1 MKGTNK
7 LENMKT
13 VGNFTKGAIEEFE
26 KNIVSQQDYLEK
38 VNKNLKYRSE

>member
-1 MKGTNK
+1 MKGNNK

-26 KNIVSQQDYLEK
+26 KILFHK
-38 VNKNLKYRSE
+38 KII